1 MPPCYTEK
9 VSTSDIYEV
18 ESFVHE
24 VENCSTNRD
33 ASMAKLIFD
42 LGYNLRVHEVESS
55 PQCGNFICKARLKN
69 KKNLVDLDASI
80 TKQDF
85 DLGYN

>member
-42 LGYNLRVHEVESS
+42 LGYNLCVYEVESS
-55 PQCGNFICKARLKN
+55 PQCGNLIYKARLFFKTF
-69 KKNLVDLDASI
+69 LVDLDASI
-80 TKQDF
+80 TKQNF
-85 DLGYN
+85 DPGYN